1 MAVYCFGEFEL
12 NEDSRGLRLAG
23 NEIEV
28 QPLVFDFLALLL
40 RHQDRALSKAELLDA
55 LWPGVTVTE
64 ASLQRAA
71 SLARGILRQGGMEA
85 ALRNLPR
92 FGYRLYLDSPAASE
106 EESSAGPEAAT
117 TATADSTPKP
127 PLRQE
132 IRFCTASDGIRIAYA
147 EVGAGPPL
155 LKTANWLN
163 HLEADWQSPIW
174 SHLLHALAAEH
185 RTI

>member
-71 SLARGILRQGGMEA
+71 SLARGILRFY
-85 ALRNLPR
+85 NPR
-92 FGYRLYLDSPAASE
+92 LCFA
-106 EESSAGPEAAT
+106 
-117 TATADSTPKP
+117 
-127 PLRQE
+127 
-132 IRFCTASDGIRIAYA
+132 
-147 EVGAGPPL
+147 
-155 LKTANWLN
+155 
-163 HLEADWQSPIW
+163 HL
-174 SHLLHALAAEH
+174 H
-185 RTI
+185 